1 MIRQCAW
8 CLRLIDGAGARIS
21 QQPLPKLYEASHG
34 MCSACGWLWMGQVSG
49 SAEPYADPEEHTR
62 SKRLVAEEPSAPLQD
77 TPAPAQVFNEEM
89 DTPAPIINRRE

>member
-34 MCSACGWLWMGQVSG
+34 ICSVCGWLWMDQVAG
-49 SAEPYADPEEHTR
+49 AAEPYANPEEHTK
-62 SKRLVAEEPSAPLQD
+62 SKRLVAEESPALLQD
-77 TPAPAQVFNEEM
+77 LPAAAPVFSEEM
-89 DTPAPIINRRE
+89 DVPAPIIHRRE

>member
-34 MCSACGWLWMGQVSG
+34 ICSACGWLWMDQVSG
-49 SAEPYADPEEHTR
+49 SAGPYPDAEEHTKSR
-62 SKRLVAEEPSAPLQD
+62 RLVAEGPPAPLQD
-77 TPAPAQVFNEEM
+77 LPAPAKVFNEEM
-89 DTPAPIINRRE
+89 DVTASIINRRE